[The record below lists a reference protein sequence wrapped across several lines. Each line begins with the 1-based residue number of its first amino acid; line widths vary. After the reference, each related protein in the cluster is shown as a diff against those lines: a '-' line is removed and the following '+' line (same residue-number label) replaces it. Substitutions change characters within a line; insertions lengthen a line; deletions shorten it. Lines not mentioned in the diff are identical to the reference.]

1 MSTNDHA
8 LGQMQERIS
17 GELAAPSRPA
27 AIRRDPTCRGS
38 RRRSCRAAT
47 IAGRALVSVIAIMTF
62 LASLTAGAVMLVR
75 AAAGDWQSDVA
86 REVTIQIR
94 PAAGR
99 DLDADVERAVA
110 IARAV
115 PGVAEVRPFSK
126 EESARLLEPWLGT
139 ALKLDELPVPRL
151 IVVRLAPGATAD
163 LSSLRKTLAE
173 QIPPASLDDHRGFVE
188 RMRAMAGIAVVA
200 GIAVLA
206 LVFVATVFSVA
217 FATRG
222 AMAANRPVIE
232 VLHFIGAKDG
242 FIAGHFQRRFL
253 ALGLYGGAIG
263 GGSAIALFGLGEL
276 VSRWLAGTAGGDAIA
291 ALFGSFAIGVW
302 GYVAVV
308 AQVVLTALV
317 SAATSRSTVD
327 RTLATIQ

>member
-1 MSTNDHA
+1 MNDPAFDEMEEPTGRGA
-8 LGQMQERIS
+8 LV
-17 GELAAPSRPA
+17 APSRPA
-27 AIRRDPTCRGS
+27 DDPAADPDLPRFETPIVPRG
-38 RRRSCRAAT
+38 T

-94 PAAGR
+94 PTAGR
-99 DLDADVERAVA
+99 NLDADVERAVA
-110 IARAV
+110 IARPV

-126 EESARLLEPWLGT
+126 EESARLLEPWLGS

-151 IVVRLAPGATAD
+151 ITVRLAPGATAD
-163 LSSLRKTLAE
+163 FSSLRKNLAE

-188 RMRAMAGIAVVA
+188 RMRAMTGIAVGA

-206 LVFVATVFSVA
+206 LVFVATAFSVA

-253 ALGLYGGAIG
+253 ALGFYGGAIG

-276 VSRWLAGTAGGDAIA
+276 VSRWLAGTPGGDAIA

-308 AQVVLTALV
+308 AQVALTALV